1 MKSVK
6 LFSVVFALL
15 FFLQSCGGEM
25 STSFDL
31 FSYVSKD
38 VLDEIKPE
46 DFPDDDAIIITRK
59 RMHLAEVFL
68 NSSESVTTTSD
79 VMVAKVLTEKGMK
92 DFGTFTSDVY
102 PEGTNYK
109 VEVLVYQP
117 DGSKVVL
124 GGENVKKEKIGKKH
138 FRYKV
143 AIPGLQIGS
152 VVLRRETIK
161 RRVADRP
168 PILAGSWD
176 FSSRYYTINSELVLK
191 IPRAFGMK
199 FIFTPKSQEIKPEI
213 KKGNPSKLF
222 SYNIYRFVKHNLKK
236 FKIEPNMPM
245 EFAYNPSLVY
255 FPWKFEYK
263 RFNKDSGYIEGVTEM
278 WSWSDEIEF
287 LYDYFTPSFWEKHL
301 KKEEEYRAELGKF
314 MSSLKDSVDVT
325 SVDDVLDYFY
335 KHFDVVN
342 SSVSI
347 TDVIPERIFSSKEGG
362 PYSVA
367 YALARV
373 FERLGYYTEILLLRD
388 FDDGALDRRVIDAA
402 QLNHPILI
410 VEKDG
415 ENYSIDP
422 TSEALRSDEISW
434 RCQGVKGVRINPES
448 RTFDFITMPVMSCL
462 NNVISRLDTI
472 VVDRDGNI
480 KGRAIITI
488 SGQPLYAMYIKAGKR
503 ELDVSD
509 NVIKSYL
516 KKEFPVTF
524 NLSDTSLRFSG
535 KDTLKLQVDYASDGI
550 FQVAG
555 SMINM
560 DFSSWLYVPSRS
572 VFDSD
577 SRKYDILFRYPEVVK
592 NYMVVKLPEGY
603 SLYEN
608 VREISTRNDYF
619 MYERRCE
626 QDGDNLR
633 FRRELR
639 VLERR
644 ISVSDYTKAKAFT
657 SEIISYDRENVV
669 IKKM

>member
-59 RMHLAEVFL
+59 RMHLADVFL
-68 NSSESVTTTSD
+68 FSSESITTLSD
-79 VMVAKVLTEKGMK
+79 ILIAKVLTEKGIK
-92 DFGTFTSDVY
+92 DFGTFVSEVY
-102 PEGTNYK
+102 PDRTNYK
-109 VEVLVYQP
+109 VEVMVYQP
-117 DGSKVVL
+117 DGSKIVL
-124 GGENVKKEKIGKKH
+124 GGENIKKEKIGKKH

-143 AIPGLQIGS
+143 AVPGLRIGS
-152 VVLRRETIK
+152 VIMLKETLKREVLGVRG
-161 RRVADRP
+161 
-168 PILAGSWD
+168 LAGSWD
-176 FSSRYYTINSELVLK
+176 FSSRYYTMNSELVLK
-191 IPRAFGMK
+191 IPRIFGMK
-199 FIFTPKSQEIKPEI
+199 FIFTPKSQEIKPEVE
-213 KKGNPSKLF
+213 KGNPRKPF
-222 SYNIYRFVKHNLKK
+222 SYNTYRFVKRNLKK

-245 EFAYNPSLVY
+245 EFAYNPTLVY
-255 FPWKFEYK
+255 FPWRVDYK
-263 RFNKDSGYIEGVTEM
+263 RYNRVDGTIEGVTKM
-278 WSWSDEIEF
+278 WSWSKEIDSY
-287 LYDYFTPSFWEKHL
+287 LYDYFTPSFWKGLLEN
-301 KKEEEYRAELGKF
+301 EEDYKAELEKF
-314 MSSLKDSVDVT
+314 MSCLEDSVDVS

-335 KHFDVVN
+335 KHFDVIM
-342 SSVSI
+342 SGTGI
-347 TDVIPERIFSSKEGG
+347 TDMIPELIFSSKEGG
-362 PYSVA
+362 PYAVT
-367 YALARV
+367 YALAKV
-373 FERLGYYTEILLLRD
+373 FNELGYYTEILLLRD
-388 FDDGALDRRVIDAA
+388 FDDGALDRRVIDVS

-410 VEKDG
+410 VEKG
-415 ENYSIDP
+415 GKQYSIDP
-422 TSEALRSDEISW
+422 TSEALRSNQISW
-434 RCQGVKGVRINPES
+434 RCQGVKGIKINPEA
-448 RTFDFITMPVMSCL
+448 RRFKFITMPVMSCE
-462 NNVISRLDTI
+462 NNVISRLDSI

-480 KGRAIITI
+480 KGKASITI
-488 SGQPLYAMYIKAGKR
+488 SGQPLYAMYINAGKK
-503 ELDVSD
+503 EFDVSD
-509 NVIKSYL
+509 DVIKNYL
-516 KKEFPVTF
+516 EEEFPVTF
-524 NLSDTSLRFSG
+524 NLSDTSLKFLG
-535 KDTLKLQVDYASDGI
+535 KDTLRLKVDYSSDGI

-560 DFSSWLYVPSRS
+560 DFSSWLYFPSRS

-592 NYMVVKLPEGY
+592 NSLVVRLPDGY

-644 ISVSDYTKAKAFT
+644 IPVSDYTKAKAFT
-657 SEIISYDRENVV
+657 NEMISYDRENVV
-669 IKKM
+669 IKRT

>member
-1 MKSVK
+1 MKCVK
-6 LFSVVFALL
+6 LFPVIFTLL

-25 STSFDL
+25 GTSFDL

-46 DFPDDDAIIITRK
+46 DFPDDDAVFITKK
-59 RMHLAEVFL
+59 RVHLAEIFL
-68 NSSESVTTTSD
+68 NSSESVTTLSD
-79 VMVAKVLTEKGMK
+79 IVVAKVLTEKGIK
-92 DFGTFTSDVY
+92 DFGTFVSEVY
-102 PEGTNYK
+102 PDGTNYK

-117 DGSKVVL
+117 DGAKVVL
-124 GGENVKKEKIGKKH
+124 GGENIKKEKIGKKH

-143 AIPGLQIGS
+143 AVPGLQIGS

-161 RRVADRP
+161 RRLADRP

-176 FSSRYYTINSELVLK
+176 FSSRYYTMNSELVLK
-191 IPRAFGMK
+191 IPRIFGMR

-213 KKGNPSKLF
+213 KKGDPSKLF
-222 SYNIYRFVKHNLKK
+222 SYNIYRFVKHNIKK

-263 RFNKDSGYIEGVTEM
+263 RFNKDSGAIEGVTEM

-287 LYDYFTPSFWEKHL
+287 LYDYFTPSFWEKRL
-301 KKEEEYRAELGKF
+301 KKEEEYRAELEKF
-314 MSSLKDSVDVT
+314 ISFLQDNVEVSSVDSV
-325 SVDDVLDYFY
+325 LDHFY
-335 KHFDVVN
+335 KRFDVV
-342 SSVSI
+342 SSTVSI
-347 TDVIPERIFSSKEGG
+347 TDIIPEIIFASKEGG
-362 PYSVA
+362 PYSIT
-367 YALARV
+367 YALAKI
-373 FERLGYYTEILLLRD
+373 FKELGYYTEILLLRD
-388 FDDGALDRRVIDAA
+388 FDDGALDRRVIDAS

-415 ENYSIDP
+415 EESSIDP

-434 RCQGVKGVRINPES
+434 RCQGVKGVRIDPES
-448 RTFDFITMPVMSCL
+448 RTFEFITMPVMSCL
-462 NNVISRLDTI
+462 NNVISRLDSI
-472 VVDRDGNI
+472 VVDRDGNV
-480 KGRAIITI
+480 KGRATITI

-509 NVIKSYL
+509 DVIKSYL
-516 KKEFPVTF
+516 NKEFPVTF
-524 NLSDTSLRFSG
+524 NLSDTNLRFLG
-535 KDTLKLQVDYASDGI
+535 KDTLRLQVDYASDGI

-577 SRKYDILFRYPEVVK
+577 SRKYDILFHYPEVVR
-592 NYMVVKLPEGY
+592 NSIVVKLPEGY

-608 VREISTRNDYF
+608 VREISTKNDYF
-619 MYERRCE
+619 VYERRCE
-626 QDGDNLR
+626 QNGNLS
-633 FRRELR
+633 FKRELG
-639 VLERR
+639 VLGRR
-644 ISVSDYTKAKAFT
+644 IPVSDYIKAKAFT
-657 SEIISYDRENVV
+657 NEVISYDRENVV